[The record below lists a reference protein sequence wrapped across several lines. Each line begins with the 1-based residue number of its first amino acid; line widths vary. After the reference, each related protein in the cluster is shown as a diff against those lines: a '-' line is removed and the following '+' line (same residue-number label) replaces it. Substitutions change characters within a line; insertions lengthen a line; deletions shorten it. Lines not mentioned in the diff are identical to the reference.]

1 MTDMDNAREREY
13 YTELTNYTLEKLD
26 SVLDEYPHIIGSYE
40 ARILRDLYNPRNLRI
55 IATWSLK
62 AEERLRDLE
71 YQRIQFPEFQGE
83 PWYLKYTPAW
93 DLCWTRDDID
103 TAVESLKKQCELME
117 ESMKQKITKP

>member
-1 MTDMDNAREREY
+1 MMDRYDARQRDY
-13 YTELTNYTLEKLD
+13 YTELANYALEKLD

-40 ARILRDLYNPRNLRI
+40 ARILRDLYNPWNLRI

-62 AEERLRDLE
+62 AEERLHDLD
-71 YQRIQFPEFQGE
+71 YQRIKFPEFQE
-83 PWYLKYTPAW
+83 KPWYLKYTPAW

-117 ESMKQKITKP
+117 ESMKQKRTTP